1 MNAPA
6 PLPEQFGRYR
16 IEKQLGQGGMGS
28 VYLAHDTQLD
38 RKVALKIPHFTEG
51 KGPQIIARFYQEAR
65 AAATIHHPHVC
76 PIYDVGEIDGIHYL
90 TMAFVE
96 GKPLEDWL
104 ERDLSL
110 RQIAT
115 LGRKIADALNE
126 AHKKGVIHRDLKPA
140 NIMIDKRGEPIVM
153 DFGLAR
159 RTVGEEDNRLTQ
171 AGTVLGSPAYMSP
184 EQIRGEVDKTGSST
198 DIFSLGVILYE
209 LIARRLPFDGAT
221 VGAVHAQILLDDPP
235 PLHDLREDS
244 DPALDAICMKALEK
258 KAENRYRSMQDL
270 ATTLKSYLEGKAPD
284 AAKPAAPAK
293 PAFVPP
299 PTKTHSGIHA
309 SDLGFGR
316 SMVVAQQEDREHHRP
331 KHGSKIKR
339 K

>member
-6 PLPEQFGRYR
+6 SLPEQFGRYR

-140 NIMIDKRGEPIVM
+140 NIMIDKR
-153 DFGLAR
+153 
-159 RTVGEEDNRLTQ
+159 
-171 AGTVLGSPAYMSP
+171 
-184 EQIRGEVDKTGSST
+184 
-198 DIFSLGVILYE
+198 
-209 LIARRLPFDGAT
+209 
-221 VGAVHAQILLDDPP
+221 
-235 PLHDLREDS
+235 
-244 DPALDAICMKALEK
+244 
-258 KAENRYRSMQDL
+258 
-270 ATTLKSYLEGKAPD
+270 
-284 AAKPAAPAK
+284 
-293 PAFVPP
+293 
-299 PTKTHSGIHA
+299 
-309 SDLGFGR
+309 
-316 SMVVAQQEDREHHRP
+316 
-331 KHGSKIKR
+331 
-339 K
+339 